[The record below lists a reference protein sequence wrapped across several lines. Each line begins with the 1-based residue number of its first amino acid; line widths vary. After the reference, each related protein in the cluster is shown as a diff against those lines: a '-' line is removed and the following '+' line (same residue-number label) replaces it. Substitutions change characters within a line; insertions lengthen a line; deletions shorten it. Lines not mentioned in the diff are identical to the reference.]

1 MKNLLAIL
9 VVLLIAQNVFGQDD
23 STKAKLLVQ
32 YHNNGKTKANGH
44 VLYGEK
50 NGQWNYWN
58 DNEKLIKSE
67 SYTFGKLDGEYKEYY
82 SNGNTKIKGN
92 YILDSE
98 AISIKNGYWFYYN
111 EQGNLIK
118 QFFYMD
124 GIEYENKIN

>member
-1 MKNLLAIL
+1 
-9 VVLLIAQNVFGQDD
+9 
-23 STKAKLLVQ
+23 
-32 YHNNGKTKANGH
+32 
-44 VLYGEK
+44 
-50 NGQWNYWN
+50 YWD

-111 EQGNLIK
+111 EQGDLIK

-124 GIEYENKIN
+124 GIEYENKLN